1 MMPIRS
7 LAIATLIALS
17 GCVAQS
23 AQSPAGDGVLDQRAE
38 IVFNEAFA
46 KARPELRARI
56 VQDDVQKICTHYRNA
71 PPASVRQQIEASQ
84 LATIRY
90 PSSGRLI
97 GDWKKGEKLAQDGY
111 GLRFT
116 DTTANRPNGGNCYAC
131 HQLAPAELSYGTLGP
146 SLYHY
151 GKLRGASK
159 EILSYTYSKIYNPQ
173 AFAACSNMPRF
184 GHHEVLTPE
193 QIADAVALLLDPE
206 SPVNKN

>member
-1 MMPIRS
+1 MRL
-7 LAIATLIALS
+7 LAIAALTVLS
-17 GCVAQS
+17 GCVAQPAEPPPAS
-23 AQSPAGDGVLDQRAE
+23 AGELDQRAE
-38 IVFNEAFA
+38 ILFNEAFA

-71 PPASVRQQIEASQ
+71 PPAEVRQQIEASQ
-84 LATIRY
+84 LATIRF
-90 PSSGRLI
+90 PSSGKLI
-97 GDWKKGEKLAQDGY
+97 GDWKRGEKLAQDGY

-116 DTTANRPNGGNCYAC
+116 DATANRPNGGNCYAC
-131 HQLAPAELSYGTLGP
+131 HQLAPSELSYGTLGP
-146 SLYHY
+146 SLYRY

-159 EILSYTYSKIYNPQ
+159 EIVTYTYSKIYNPQ

-184 GHHEVLTPE
+184 GHHDVLTPD

>member
-1 MMPIRS
+1 MRS
-7 LAIATLIALS
+7 AMIVALVLLA
-17 GCVAQS
+17 GCVTKS
-23 AQSPAGDGVLDQRAE
+23 AEAPRQATDGELDQRTE

-46 KARPELRARI
+46 KASPELRARI
-56 VQDDVQKICTHYRNA
+56 VQDEVQKLCTHYRNA
-71 PPASVRQQIEASQ
+71 PPADVRKQIEASQ

-90 PSSGRLI
+90 PASGQLI

-116 DTTANRPNGGNCYAC
+116 DTAAAPNGGNCYAC
-131 HQLAPAELSYGTLGP
+131 HQLAPQELSYGTLGP

-151 GKLRGASK
+151 GKLRGASN
-159 EILSYTYSKIYNPQ
+159 ETATYTYSKIYNAQ

-184 GHHEVLTPE
+184 GHKQILTPE